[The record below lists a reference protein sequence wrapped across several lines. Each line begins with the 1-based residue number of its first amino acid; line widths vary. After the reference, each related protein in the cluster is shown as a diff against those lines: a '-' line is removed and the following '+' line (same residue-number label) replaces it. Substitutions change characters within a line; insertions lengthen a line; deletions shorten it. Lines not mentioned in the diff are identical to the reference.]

1 MAIFAALA
9 SIVPFAAR
17 LDKPTIAQILHM
29 QAQVRDCCLPRPFV

>member
-17 LDKPTIAQILHM
+17 LDKPTIARILPCK
-29 QAQVRDCCLPRPFV
+29 R